1 MARVANNELSN
12 GYSDYITIKHGDFT
26 AEATTQTFTLA
37 IPAGGIVRSV
47 GYYLE
52 TAFDG
57 GSTSALAID
66 IGDGSDAD
74 GFLDNI
80 ETHVDATEVTY
91 SNGVGAYIDGGT
103 GTEQQG
109 KLYTTADTIDIL
121 FTASGANVSELDT
134 GKITVFVDMKRLN
147 PESV

>member
-26 AEATTQTFTLA
+26 AAATTQTFTLA
-37 IPAGGIVRSV
+37 IPAGGIVRAV

-57 GSTSALAID
+57 GSTSALALD
-66 IGDGSDAD
+66 IGDGSDPD

-91 SNGVGAYIDGGT
+91 STGIGAYIDGAT
-103 GTEQQG
+103 NNEQQG
-109 KLYTTADTIDIL
+109 ELYTSADTLDIL
-121 FTASGANVSELDT
+121 FTASGANVDTLDT
-134 GKITVFVDMKRLN
+134 GKITIFVDMKRLN